1 MKKSIIA
8 GTMATIVGGL
18 VLMIIQNYLFVTKVD
33 AQSVVLSSVPSFVAI
48 NLTGSNNDLNISNGG
63 PIDTFASLNILGSNL
78 SREIS
83 VGEGQAVTLRII
95 GSNNDIVIEKDIF
108 SHVSVEE
115 TGSNNNVT
123 KSVW

>member
-1 MKKSIIA
+1 
-8 GTMATIVGGL
+8 MATIVGGL